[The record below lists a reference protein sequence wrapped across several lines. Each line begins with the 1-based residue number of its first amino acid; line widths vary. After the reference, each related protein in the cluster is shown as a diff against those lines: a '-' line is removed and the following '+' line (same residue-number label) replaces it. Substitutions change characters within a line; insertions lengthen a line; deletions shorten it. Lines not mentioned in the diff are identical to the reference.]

1 MIADGWANFLTAFL
15 DLNEAMRLLMPVGLY
30 VLGMAVYAVFVFK
43 FYRFIA
49 ARDMFGFDLSKND
62 GSKNPVFMDLLHLMW
77 YGAKYLLLF
86 PGFATFWFAVLTL
99 ILIVLSKDQAL
110 SHILVVSLATVSV
123 IRITAYYN
131 ENLSRDLAKILPF
144 AVLGVFLID
153 TSFFN
158 LNASLQLLYEF
169 NGFWATIAH
178 YMIALV
184 VLEFSLRVVFGLHRA
199 VFHDPRRRKVSGNT
213 PAVPTRQPE
222 PQTPIA
228 DPWLHNRPI
237 RQPVSNGLRTDP
249 GTLDRNESLAPSGQS
264 LREAELEEQLR
275 NLRPQPRRADTAAG
289 RRFNPRL

>member
-15 DLNEAMRLLMPVGLY
+15 DLNEGMRLLLPVGLY

-49 ARDMFGFDLSKND
+49 ARDMFGLDLSKND
-62 GSKNPVFMDLLHLMW
+62 GANNPVFMDLLHLMW

-153 TSFFN
+153 SSFFN

-184 VLEFSLRVVFGLHRA
+184 VLEFSLRMVFGLHRA
-199 VFHDPRRRKVSGNT
+199 VFHDPRRRKSAGNAS
-213 PAVPTRQPE
+213 AVPTRQPKS
-222 PQTPIA
+222 QTPVA
-228 DPWLHNRPI
+228 DQWLGDQPV
-237 RQPVSNGLRTDP
+237 RQPVSSGPRMDP
-249 GTLDRNESLAPSGQS
+249 GTLGRNENLSPAGQT

-275 NLRPQPRRADTAAG
+275 NLRPQPRRANTAAG
-289 RRFNPRL
+289 RRFNPRR

>member
-15 DLNEAMRLLMPVGLY
+15 DVDEGMRLLMPVGLY

-49 ARDMFGFDLSKND
+49 ARDMFGLDLSKND
-62 GSKNPVFMDLLHLMW
+62 GSKNPVFMDLIHLIW

-153 TSFFN
+153 SSFFN

-184 VLEFSLRVVFGLHRA
+184 VLEFSLRMVFGLHRA
-199 VFHDPRRRKVSGNT
+199 VFHDPRRRKSAGNAS
-213 PAVPTRQPE
+213 AVPTRQQQ
-222 PQTPIA
+222 PQAPVA
-228 DPWLHNRPI
+228 DPWLGDQPV
-237 RQPVSNGLRTDP
+237 RQPAPRGARMDP
-249 GTLDRNESLAPSGQS
+249 GTSGLNENLSPAGQS

-275 NLRPQPRRADTAAG
+275 NLRPQPRRANTAAG
-289 RRFNPRL
+289 RRFNPRR